1 MEENQN
7 PNSDQFSFAEDGKK
21 KKGMGPWKGLLIAI
35 VIVFLICVIG
45 LLIRMVISGDGDYFK
60 PFKSLFGIEE
70 EVEDKDKNEDQS
82 KVDSSKTS
90 TSNKSL
96 SSPRYSLLSSDVD
109 DKDVKHYRL
118 TVNVKDFMEK
128 IMNQLSSINSSSSLY
143 GDESDYYDED
153 DNDNDNMIDDED
165 SSSYDDIFNNLNS
178 PLSYNNKDNVFN
190 KLAYDNEYNLF
201 NDNEDDV
208 LNDEDEY
215 YNDNEDGMIDDED
228 EYSYDNEEDSVLDED
243 NGNSFLESL
252 QPFMF
257 ISSMMNDI
265 IDGEMYVD
273 IYFNGNEIVQVVL
286 GYDYEELAENL
297 YDIILE
303 QDSDSITEMEEE
315 GIENVDDF
323 VNYIKE
329 QLDEN
334 IDEDALYDMLIEDED
349 IEKALKEMEIK
360 EKDIKDVIE
369 INNDIG
375 LIELYLNGTKKV
387 NDLISSYLNSGELSE
402 MIDSASEE
410 TGFEFDK
417 DNIIESFIE
426 FSNEAQELEEYQD
439 MGIEFVEI
447 K

>member
-7 PNSDQFSFAEDGKK
+7 SNSGEFNFVENGKK

-60 PFKSLFGIEE
+60 PFKDLFGIEE
-70 EVEDKDKNEDQS
+70 VEDDKNENQS

-109 DKDVKHYRL
+109 DNDVKHYRL
-118 TVNVKDFMEK
+118 TVDVKEFMKK
-128 IMNQLSSINSSSSLY
+128 IMSQLSASLY
-143 GDESDYYDED
+143 GDESDYYDE
-153 DNDNDNMIDDED
+153 NDNDNMIDDGD
-165 SSSYDDIFNNLNS
+165 SSSYDDIFNDLNS
-178 PLSYNNKDNVFN
+178 LSNNKDNIFN
-190 KLAYDNEYNLF
+190 KLAYDNEYNLS
-201 NDNEDDV
+201 NDDEDDV

-215 YNDNEDGMIDDED
+215 FSDNEDYMIDDED
-228 EYSYDNEEDSVLDED
+228 SYDNEEDSDLDGD
-243 NGNSFLESL
+243 NGNSILESL
-252 QPFMF
+252 QPWMF
-257 ISSMMNDI
+257 IISMMDDLI
-265 IDGEMYVD
+265 GGEMYVD

-297 YDIILE
+297 YDYILDE
-303 QDSDSITEMEEE
+303 NGDSVTEMEEE
-315 GIENVDDF
+315 GIESLDDF

-329 QLDEN
+329 QLEEYV
-334 IDEDALYDMLIEDED
+334 DEDALYDMLVEDED
-349 IEKALKEMEIK
+349 TEKALKEMGIK

-369 INNDIG
+369 INNDLG

-387 NDLISSYLNSGELSE
+387 NDLISNYLNSEELSE
-402 MIDSASEE
+402 IIGSATEE
-410 TGFEFDK
+410 TGFEFDE

-426 FSNEAQELEEYQD
+426 FSNEAEEFEEYRD
-439 MGIEFVEI
+439 IGIEFVEI